1 MDQASHFQEVY
12 VSSIDLGDNIS
23 VPAGRFSGDYFDRV
37 HIAGII
43 RVFDGTISRMY
54 THFYYVTLVI
64 PSRNVWEI
72 VYFLVFLHCSV
83 WWIKWLLTSFAKYD
97 GLINSSHSQ
106 PEFKWESVI
115 L

>member
-23 VPAGRFSGDYFDRV
+23 VPFGRFSGDYFDRV

-54 THFYYVTLVI
+54 VHFIILLSSF
-64 PSRNVWEI
+64 PAGMSGRLRF
-72 VYFLVFLHCSV
+72 FLVFSSCRV
-83 WWIKWLLTSFAKYD
+83 RWIKGLLTSFTKYD

-106 PEFKWESVI
+106 PEFK
-115 L
+115 